1 MAGVAIGK
9 VTGVVQN
16 KNGSFKEGK
25 LDGTFIWNWNL
36 KIEDR
41 PLSVNERPISL
52 SLSAKTWLSEKL

>member
-25 LDGTFIWNWNL
+25 LDGTFI
-36 KIEDR
+36 
-41 PLSVNERPISL
+41 
-52 SLSAKTWLSEKL
+52 